1 MNGQREPL
9 RTYLV
14 LFSVD
19 TLTTE
24 EQVRAYSQTD
34 AVSLLKKRYP
44 GHNIKVIDEIRRI
57 DGPTDGS
64 AEQAKAPGAKCSGR
78 SCCQRRRW
86 GAAFSR
92 FAARVRRPTSG
103 DSHSSASILGNAI
116 SPLAIPAMCQ
126 TAPIGTNAPASTNS
140 R

>member
-9 RTYLV
+9 RTYLI

-24 EQVRAYSQTD
+24 EQVRAYSRTD

-57 DGPTDGS
+57 DGSTDGS
-64 AEQAKAPGAKCSGR
+64 AEQE
-78 SCCQRRRW
+78 
-86 GAAFSR
+86 
-92 FAARVRRPTSG
+92 
-103 DSHSSASILGNAI
+103 
-116 SPLAIPAMCQ
+116 
-126 TAPIGTNAPASTNS
+126 
-140 R
+140 

>member
-1 MNGQREPL
+1 MSGQREPL

-44 GHNIKVIDEIRRI
+44 GHNIKVIGEIRRI
-57 DGPTDGS
+57 NGPTDGS
-64 AEQAKAPGAKCSGR
+64 AE
-78 SCCQRRRW
+78 
-86 GAAFSR
+86 
-92 FAARVRRPTSG
+92 
-103 DSHSSASILGNAI
+103 
-116 SPLAIPAMCQ
+116 
-126 TAPIGTNAPASTNS
+126 
-140 R
+140 

>member
-24 EQVRAYSQTD
+24 EQVRAYCQTD

-44 GHNIKVIDEIRRI
+44 GHDIKVIGEIRRI

-64 AEQAKAPGAKCSGR
+64 AE
-78 SCCQRRRW
+78 
-86 GAAFSR
+86 
-92 FAARVRRPTSG
+92 
-103 DSHSSASILGNAI
+103 
-116 SPLAIPAMCQ
+116 
-126 TAPIGTNAPASTNS
+126 
-140 R
+140 